1 MRDQSNV
8 IIIQANEKSKEVTMK
23 IKKEGQ
29 DESYEYEEESY
40 YEEDAENQENHSEVS
55 PQKRGGETYPYESND
70 KKARQS
76 AQSSASKKEKH
87 SSVPARG
94 LRN

>member
-23 IKKEGQ
+23 VKNRGQ

-40 YEEDAENQENHSEVS
+40 YEEDAEN
-55 PQKRGGETYPYESND
+55 
-70 KKARQS
+70 
-76 AQSSASKKEKH
+76 
-87 SSVPARG
+87 
-94 LRN
+94 

>member
-23 IKKEGQ
+23 IKKGGQ

-55 PQKRGGETYPYESND
+55 P
-70 KKARQS
+70 
-76 AQSSASKKEKH
+76 
-87 SSVPARG
+87 
-94 LRN
+94 